1 MSFGKEISWEYA
13 DNNNF
18 TYLLS
23 VWLQQIVYR
32 HKISDTEQQKRVL
45 VDCWTRLSQDTLNR
59 AIDQLPKKTG
69 DDY

>member
-1 MSFGKEISWEYA
+1 MSFGKEISLEYA
-13 DNNNF
+13 NNNF

-32 HKISDTEQQKRVL
+32 HKISDTEQLRRVL
-45 VDCWTRLSQDTLNR
+45 VDCWTRLSQHTLNQ
-59 AIDQLPKKTG
+59 AIDQQPKKTG